1 MKFGSWTFTGDQV
14 SIFLNLIV
22 YCMKHNVKHNLKLL
36 ETSMNVLFFILGCPK
51 ALQ

>member
-22 YCMKHNVKHNLKLL
+22 YCMKNVKHNLKLL